1 MEASVLVGSP
11 VQVELGGLTV
21 GAKKVNTRF
30 YCIFF
35 FRSVSMCLH
44 QADTIMA
51 AGGRTGGLC
60 EDDMES
66 PEDRQTVTSGGVS
79 DCNPAPYALPPTGA
93 V

>member
-1 MEASVLVGSP
+1 MSQILFGSLCISWLTCAVGAGRP
-11 VQVELGGLTV
+11 HV

-51 AGGRTGGLC
+51 AGGRTDG
-60 EDDMES
+60 
-66 PEDRQTVTSGGVS
+66 R
-79 DCNPAPYALPPTGA
+79 GA
-93 V
+93 YVKTTWSHPRTDKR